1 MAMNDDR
8 VRKWLHDLNNR
19 IGMVLANAELMQF
32 EKLSPKALERTKL
45 IEEKS
50 LEIRQIVRE
59 MGDHLF
65 E

>member
-1 MAMNDDR
+1 MDEDR
-8 VRKWLHDLNNR
+8 VRKLLHDLNNR
-19 IGMVLANAELMQF
+19 VGMVLANAELMQL

-45 IEEKS
+45 IEEKT
-50 LEIRQIVRE
+50 LEIRQIIRD